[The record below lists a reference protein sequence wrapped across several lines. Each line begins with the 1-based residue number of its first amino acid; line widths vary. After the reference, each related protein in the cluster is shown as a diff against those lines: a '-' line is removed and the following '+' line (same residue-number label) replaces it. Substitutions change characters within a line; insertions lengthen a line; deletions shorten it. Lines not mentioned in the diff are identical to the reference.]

1 MLDLMETA
9 YADQAVE
16 AAGQASAQP
25 TALESMLQIVVMVV
39 VFYFLLIRPQA
50 KKTNEHEQLITN
62 LQPGDEVITSGGI
75 IGRIRN
81 VQDTFVTVDVGGS
94 HLKIV
99 KEHILKTTKEL
110 VESSKTNKANAKAKS
125 GSS

>member
-1 MLDLMETA
+1 MLDLIGTA

-16 AAGQASAQP
+16 AAGQTSAQP
-25 TALESMLQIVVMVV
+25 TALESMLPIIVMVV

-50 KKTNEHEQLITN
+50 KKTKEHEDLITG

-75 IGRIRN
+75 IGRIRS

-110 VESSKTNKANAKAKS
+110 VETAKVNKAGSKTKS
-125 GSS
+125 